1 MFAAFS
7 PGSDIKRY
15 YRGRM
20 PRLALVVIMLMP
32 LLYGAMYLWA
42 FWNPFAAADKIPV
55 ALVNED
61 TGAVVEGQKL
71 DAGAQVAAG
80 LIESKQLDLHEVS
93 AAEAADGVAHGKYYF
108 SITLPADFSS
118 AIASPTSD
126 KPRSAPLVFT
136 YNDANNYLATIIGQD
151 AAQQVVNKVSAQ
163 VGAQTFDIVLNDVG
177 TVAGKLTT
185 AADGA
190 NELAAG
196 LKTANTGAQEIAT
209 NLVTAKNGA
218 AELAGGLGELDSALL
233 RATDPLLAAIG
244 NGDQTGL
251 TAAEVNA
258 AADRLAR
265 NAGAASNELTTA
277 ANQQSQASK
286 GLESVI
292 ARLGA
297 SSDPAMRGLAE
308 ALNPARQFLRTNG
321 LGPDAN
327 NQLTQLNSDAT
338 LLSQQLGNPNSPLRL
353 GLTLVEDGGLRND
366 IIAARGAA
374 DELKSGSAELST
386 GLGELS
392 AGADQLAAGTEQL
405 AAGSAELASGLDEGV
420 KAIPSWSSEQKKEI
434 ASTLAQPVELQE
446 DYTHEAPT
454 FGTGFAPF
462 FMSLAL
468 FVGGIITWM
477 LLTPLQS
484 CPIVQGFSSLR
495 VVLASYAPAFAIGFI
510 QATILYSVVTFA
522 VGLRAEYPISTFL
535 YLLLVV
541 ATFMAMIQ
549 MFNAV
554 FDVAVGRVVTLAFL
568 MIQLVSAGGI
578 YPVPTT
584 ATPFQYIHY
593 VDPMTYTVEGLRQ
606 LTVGGID
613 YRLWLAIGVLSGIT
627 VACLLISSWA
637 ARRNRQ
643 YTMDRL
649 YPPVEV

>member
-71 DAGAQVAAG
+71 DAGSQVAAG

-108 SITLPADFSS
+108 SITLPADFSK

-163 VGAQTFDIVLNDVG
+163 VGAQTFEIVLNEVG
-177 TVAGKLTT
+177 DLTPKLTE

-196 LKTANTGAQEIAT
+196 LKTADSGAQE
-209 NLVTAKNGA
+209 
-218 AELAGGLGELDSALL
+218 LASGLGQLDSALIK
-233 RATDPLLAAIG
+233 ATDPLLNALGA
-244 NGDQTGL
+244 DQTGL
-251 TAAEVNA
+251 SSAEVNA

-286 GLESVI
+286 GLDSVI
-292 ARLGA
+292 AQL
-297 SSDPAMRGLAE
+297 SSSPDPTMRSLAN
-308 ALNPARQFLRTNG
+308 ALSPAQQFLRTSG

-327 NQLTQLNSDAT
+327 NQLTQLNNDAN

-353 GLTLVEDGGLRND
+353 GLTLVENGGLRND
-366 IIAARGAA
+366 ILAARGAA
-374 DELKSGSAELST
+374 NELKSGSAELSS

-392 AGADQLAAGTEQL
+392 AGAD
-405 AAGSAELASGLDEGV
+405 ELASGLEEGV
-420 KAIPSWSSEQKKEI
+420 KAIPSWTNQEKTEI
-434 ASTLAQPVELQE
+434 AKTLAQPVALQE

-484 CPIVQGFSSLR
+484 RPIVQGFSSLR

-510 QATILYSVVTFA
+510 QATVLYTVVTFA
-522 VGLRAEYPISTFL
+522 VGLRAEYPIATFL

-627 VACLLISSWA
+627 LGCLAISSWA

>member
-71 DAGAQVAAG
+71 NAGAQVATG
-80 LIESKQLDLHEVS
+80 LIDSKQLDLHEVS

-126 KPRSAPLVFT
+126 KPRSAPLIFT

-163 VGAQTFDIVLNDVG
+163 VGAQTFEIVLNEVG
-177 TVAGKLTT
+177 DLTPKLTQ

-190 NELAAG
+190 DELAAG
-196 LKTANTGAQEIAT
+196 LKTANTGAQQLAT
-209 NLVTAKNGA
+209 
-218 AELAGGLGELDSALL
+218 GLGELDSALL

-244 NGDQTGL
+244 TGDQTGV

-286 GLESVI
+286 GLDSVI
-292 ARLGA
+292 AQLSS
-297 SSDPAMRGLAE
+297 SSDPAMRGLAN
-308 ALNPARQFLRTNG
+308 ALAPAQQMLRTDG

-327 NQLTQLNSDAT
+327 NQLTQLNTDAN

-353 GLTLVEDGGLRND
+353 GLTLVENGGLRND
-366 IIAARGAA
+366 ILAARGAA
-374 DELKSGSAELST
+374 NELKSGSAELST

-392 AGADQLAAGTEQL
+392 AGAD
-405 AAGSAELASGLDEGV
+405 ELASGLDEGV
-420 KAIPSWSSEQKKEI
+420 KAIPSWSGEQKKAI

-446 DYTHEAPT
+446 EYTHEAPT

-484 CPIVQGFSSLR
+484 RPIVQGFSSLR

-510 QATILYSVVTFA
+510 QATVLYTVVTFA
-522 VGLRAEYPISTFL
+522 VGLRAEYPIATFL

-568 MIQLVSAGGI
+568 MVQLVSAGGI

-627 VACLLISSWA
+627 LGCLLISSWA

>member
-61 TGAVVEGQKL
+61 TGAVIEGQKL
-71 DAGAQVAAG
+71 DAGSQVAAG

-108 SITLPADFSS
+108 SITLPADFSK

-163 VGAQTFDIVLNDVG
+163 VGAQTFEIVLNEVG
-177 TVAGKLTT
+177 DLTPKLTE

-196 LKTANTGAQEIAT
+196 LKTADSGAQE
-209 NLVTAKNGA
+209 
-218 AELAGGLGELDSALL
+218 LASGLGQLDSALIK
-233 RATDPLLAAIG
+233 ATDPLLNALGA
-244 NGDQTGL
+244 DQTGL
-251 TAAEVNA
+251 SSAEVNA

-265 NAGAASNELTTA
+265 NAGAASNELTIA

-286 GLESVI
+286 GLDSVI
-292 ARLGA
+292 AQL
-297 SSDPAMRGLAE
+297 SSSPDPTMRSLAN
-308 ALNPARQFLRTNG
+308 ALSPAQQFLRTSG

-327 NQLTQLNSDAT
+327 NQLTQLNNDANV
-338 LLSQQLGNPNSPLRL
+338 LSQQLRNPNSPLRL
-353 GLTLVEDGGLRND
+353 GLTLVENGGLRND
-366 IIAARGAA
+366 ILAARGAA
-374 DELKSGSAELST
+374 NELKSGSAELSS

-392 AGADQLAAGTEQL
+392 AGAD
-405 AAGSAELASGLDEGV
+405 ELASGLEDGV
-420 KAIPSWSSEQKKEI
+420 KAIPSWTNQEKTEI
-434 ASTLAQPVELQE
+434 AKTLAQPVELQE

-484 CPIVQGFSSLR
+484 RPIVQGFSSLR
-495 VVLASYAPAFAIGFI
+495 VVLASYTPAFAIGFI
-510 QATILYSVVTFA
+510 QATVLYTVVTFA
-522 VGLRAEYPISTFL
+522 VGLRAEYPIATFL

-568 MIQLVSAGGI
+568 MVQLVSAGGI

-627 VACLLISSWA
+627 LGCLAISSWA

>member
-71 DAGAQVAAG
+71 DAGSQVAAG

-108 SITLPADFSS
+108 SITLPADFSN

-163 VGAQTFDIVLNDVG
+163 VGAQTFEIVLNEVG
-177 TVAGKLTT
+177 DLTPKLTE

-196 LKTANTGAQEIAT
+196 LKTADSGAQE
-209 NLVTAKNGA
+209 
-218 AELAGGLGELDSALL
+218 LASGLGQLDSALIK
-233 RATDPLLAAIG
+233 ATDPLLNALGA
-244 NGDQTGL
+244 DQTGL
-251 TAAEVNA
+251 SSAEVNA

-265 NAGAASNELTTA
+265 NAGAASNELTIA

-286 GLESVI
+286 GLDSVI
-292 ARLGA
+292 AQL
-297 SSDPAMRGLAE
+297 SSSPDPTMRSLAN
-308 ALNPARQFLRTNG
+308 ALSPAQQFLRTSG

-327 NQLTQLNSDAT
+327 NQLTQLNNDANV
-338 LLSQQLGNPNSPLRL
+338 LSQQLGNPNSPLRL
-353 GLTLVEDGGLRND
+353 GLTLVENGGLRND
-366 IIAARGAA
+366 ILAARGAA
-374 DELKSGSAELST
+374 NELKSGSAELSS

-392 AGADQLAAGTEQL
+392 AGAD
-405 AAGSAELASGLDEGV
+405 ELASGLEDGV
-420 KAIPSWSSEQKKEI
+420 KAIPSWTNQEKTEI
-434 ASTLAQPVELQE
+434 AKTLAQPVELQE

-484 CPIVQGFSSLR
+484 RPIVQGFSSLR
-495 VVLASYAPAFAIGFI
+495 VVLASYTPAFAIGFI
-510 QATILYSVVTFA
+510 QATVLYTVVTFA
-522 VGLRAEYPISTFL
+522 VGLRAEYPIATFL

-568 MIQLVSAGGI
+568 MVQLVSAGGI

-627 VACLLISSWA
+627 LGCLAISSWA

>member
-71 DAGAQVAAG
+71 DAGSQVAAG

-108 SITLPADFSS
+108 SITLPADFSK

-163 VGAQTFDIVLNDVG
+163 VGAQTFEIVLNEVG
-177 TVAGKLTT
+177 DLTPKLTE

-196 LKTANTGAQEIAT
+196 LKTADSGAQE
-209 NLVTAKNGA
+209 
-218 AELAGGLGELDSALL
+218 LASGLGQLDSALIK
-233 RATDPLLAAIG
+233 ATDPLLNALGA
-244 NGDQTGL
+244 DQTGL
-251 TAAEVNA
+251 SSAEVNA

-286 GLESVI
+286 GLDAVV
-292 ARLGA
+292 AQL
-297 SSDPAMRGLAE
+297 SSSADPTMRSLAN
-308 ALNPARQFLRTNG
+308 ALSPAQQFLRTSG

-327 NQLTQLNSDAT
+327 NQLTQLNNDAN

-353 GLTLVEDGGLRND
+353 GLTLVENGGLRDD
-366 IIAARGAA
+366 ILAARGAA
-374 DELKSGSAELST
+374 NELKSGSAELSS

-392 AGADQLAAGTEQL
+392 AGAD
-405 AAGSAELASGLDEGV
+405 ELASGLEEGV
-420 KAIPSWSSEQKKEI
+420 KAIPSWTNQEKTEI
-434 ASTLAQPVELQE
+434 AKTLAQPVELQE

-484 CPIVQGFSSLR
+484 RPIVQGFSSLR
-495 VVLASYAPAFAIGFI
+495 VVLASYTPAFAIGFI
-510 QATILYSVVTFA
+510 QATVLYTVVTFA
-522 VGLRAEYPISTFL
+522 VGLRAEYPIATFL

-568 MIQLVSAGGI
+568 MVQLVSAGGI

-627 VACLLISSWA
+627 LGCLAISSWA

>member
-71 DAGAQVAAG
+71 DAGSQVAAG

-108 SITLPADFSS
+108 SITLPADFSK

-163 VGAQTFDIVLNDVG
+163 VGAQTFEIVLNEVG
-177 TVAGKLTT
+177 DLTPKLTE

-196 LKTANTGAQEIAT
+196 LKTADSGAQE
-209 NLVTAKNGA
+209 
-218 AELAGGLGELDSALL
+218 LASGLGQLDSALIK
-233 RATDPLLAAIG
+233 ATDPLLNALGA
-244 NGDQTGL
+244 DQTGL
-251 TAAEVNA
+251 SSAEVNA

-277 ANQQSQASK
+277 ANQQPQASK
-286 GLESVI
+286 GLDSVI
-292 ARLGA
+292 AQL
-297 SSDPAMRGLAE
+297 SSSPDPTMRSLAN
-308 ALNPARQFLRTNG
+308 ALSPAQQFLRTSG

-327 NQLTQLNSDAT
+327 NQLTQLNNDANV
-338 LLSQQLGNPNSPLRL
+338 LSQQLGNPNSPLRL
-353 GLTLVEDGGLRND
+353 GLTLVENGGLRND
-366 IIAARGAA
+366 ILAARGAA
-374 DELKSGSAELST
+374 NELKSGSAELSS

-392 AGADQLAAGTEQL
+392 AGAD
-405 AAGSAELASGLDEGV
+405 ELASGLEEGV
-420 KAIPSWSSEQKKEI
+420 KAIPSWTNQEKTEI
-434 ASTLAQPVELQE
+434 AKTLAQPVALQE

-484 CPIVQGFSSLR
+484 RPIVQGFSSLR

-510 QATILYSVVTFA
+510 QATVLYTVVTFA
-522 VGLRAEYPISTFL
+522 VGLRAEYPIATFL

-627 VACLLISSWA
+627 LGCLLISSWA

>member
-71 DAGAQVAAG
+71 DAGSQVAAG

-108 SITLPADFSS
+108 SITLPADFSK

-163 VGAQTFDIVLNDVG
+163 VGAQTFEIVLNEVG
-177 TVAGKLTT
+177 DLTPKLTE

-196 LKTANTGAQEIAT
+196 LKTADSGAQE
-209 NLVTAKNGA
+209 
-218 AELAGGLGELDSALL
+218 LASGLGQLDSALIK
-233 RATDPLLAAIG
+233 ATDPLLNALGA
-244 NGDQTGL
+244 DQTGL
-251 TAAEVNA
+251 SAAEVNA

-286 GLESVI
+286 GLDSVI
-292 ARLGA
+292 AQL
-297 SSDPAMRGLAE
+297 SSSPDPTMRSLAN
-308 ALNPARQFLRTNG
+308 ALSPAQQFLRTSG

-327 NQLTQLNSDAT
+327 NQLTQLNNDAN
-338 LLSQQLGNPNSPLRL
+338 LLSQQLANPNSPLRL
-353 GLTLVEDGGLRND
+353 GLTLVENGGLRND
-366 IIAARGAA
+366 ILAARGAA
-374 DELKSGSAELST
+374 NELKSGSAELSS

-392 AGADQLAAGTEQL
+392 AGAD
-405 AAGSAELASGLDEGV
+405 ELASGLEEGV
-420 KAIPSWSSEQKKEI
+420 KAIPSWTNQEKTEI
-434 ASTLAQPVELQE
+434 AKTLAQPVELQE

-484 CPIVQGFSSLR
+484 RPIVQGFSSLR
-495 VVLASYAPAFAIGFI
+495 VVLASYTPAFAIGFI
-510 QATILYSVVTFA
+510 QATVLYTVVTFA
-522 VGLRAEYPISTFL
+522 VGLRAEYPIATFL

-568 MIQLVSAGGI
+568 MVQLVSAGGI

-627 VACLLISSWA
+627 LGCLLISSWA

>member
-71 DAGAQVAAG
+71 DAGSQVAAG

-108 SITLPADFSS
+108 SITLPADFSN

-163 VGAQTFDIVLNDVG
+163 VGAQTFEIVLNEVG
-177 TVAGKLTT
+177 DLTPKLTE

-196 LKTANTGAQEIAT
+196 LKTADSGAQE
-209 NLVTAKNGA
+209 
-218 AELAGGLGELDSALL
+218 LASGLGQLDSALIK
-233 RATDPLLAAIG
+233 ATDPLLNALGA
-244 NGDQTGL
+244 DQTGL
-251 TAAEVNA
+251 SSAEVNA

-265 NAGAASNELTTA
+265 NAGAASNELTIA

-286 GLESVI
+286 GLDSVI
-292 ARLGA
+292 AQL
-297 SSDPAMRGLAE
+297 SSSPDPTMRSLAN
-308 ALNPARQFLRTNG
+308 ALSPAQQFLRTSG

-327 NQLTQLNSDAT
+327 NQLTQLNNDANV
-338 LLSQQLGNPNSPLRL
+338 LSQQLGNPNSPLRL
-353 GLTLVEDGGLRND
+353 GLTLVENGGLRND
-366 IIAARGAA
+366 ILAARGAA
-374 DELKSGSAELST
+374 NELKSGSAELSS

-392 AGADQLAAGTEQL
+392 AGAD
-405 AAGSAELASGLDEGV
+405 ELASGLEDGV
-420 KAIPSWSSEQKKEI
+420 KAIPSWTNQEKTEI
-434 ASTLAQPVELQE
+434 AKTLAQPVELQE

-484 CPIVQGFSSLR
+484 RPIVQGFSSLR
-495 VVLASYAPAFAIGFI
+495 VVLASYTPAFAIGFI
-510 QATILYSVVTFA
+510 QATVLYTVVTFA
-522 VGLRAEYPISTFL
+522 VGLRAEYPIATFL

-549 MFNAV
+549 MFNAA

-568 MIQLVSAGGI
+568 MVQLVSAGGI

-627 VACLLISSWA
+627 LGCLAISSWA

>member
-71 DAGAQVAAG
+71 DAGSQVAAG

-108 SITLPADFSS
+108 SITLPADFSK

-163 VGAQTFDIVLNDVG
+163 VGAQTFEIVLNEVG
-177 TVAGKLTT
+177 DLTPKLTE

-196 LKTANTGAQEIAT
+196 LKTADSGAQE
-209 NLVTAKNGA
+209 
-218 AELAGGLGELDSALL
+218 LASGLGQLDSALIK
-233 RATDPLLAAIG
+233 ATDPLLNALGA
-244 NGDQTGL
+244 DQTGL
-251 TAAEVNA
+251 SSAEVNA

-286 GLESVI
+286 GLDSVI
-292 ARLGA
+292 AQL
-297 SSDPAMRGLAE
+297 SSSPDPTMRSLAN
-308 ALNPARQFLRTNG
+308 ALSPAQQFLRTSG

-327 NQLTQLNSDAT
+327 NQLTQLNNDANV
-338 LLSQQLGNPNSPLRL
+338 LSQQLGNPNSPLRL
-353 GLTLVEDGGLRND
+353 GLTLVENGGLRND
-366 IIAARGAA
+366 ILAARGAA
-374 DELKSGSAELST
+374 NELKSGSAELSS

-392 AGADQLAAGTEQL
+392 AGAD
-405 AAGSAELASGLDEGV
+405 ELASGLEEGV
-420 KAIPSWSSEQKKEI
+420 KAIPSWTNQEKTEI
-434 ASTLAQPVELQE
+434 AKTLAQPVALQE

-484 CPIVQGFSSLR
+484 RPIVQGFSSLR

-510 QATILYSVVTFA
+510 QATVLYTVVTFA
-522 VGLRAEYPISTFL
+522 VGLRAEYPIATFL

-627 VACLLISSWA
+627 LGCLLISSWA

>member
-71 DAGAQVAAG
+71 DAGSQVAAG

-108 SITLPADFSS
+108 SITLPADFSK

-163 VGAQTFDIVLNDVG
+163 VGAQTFEIVLNEVG
-177 TVAGKLTT
+177 DLTPKLTE

-196 LKTANTGAQEIAT
+196 LKTADSGAQE
-209 NLVTAKNGA
+209 
-218 AELAGGLGELDSALL
+218 LASGLGQLDSALIK
-233 RATDPLLAAIG
+233 ATDPLLNALGA
-244 NGDQTGL
+244 DQTGL
-251 TAAEVNA
+251 SSAEVNA

-286 GLESVI
+286 GLDSVI
-292 ARLGA
+292 AQL
-297 SSDPAMRGLAE
+297 SSSPDPTMRSLAN
-308 ALNPARQFLRTNG
+308 ALSPAQQFLRTSG

-327 NQLTQLNSDAT
+327 NQLTQLNNDAN

-353 GLTLVEDGGLRND
+353 GLTLVENGGLRDD
-366 IIAARGAA
+366 ILAARGAA
-374 DELKSGSAELST
+374 NELKSGSAELSS

-392 AGADQLAAGTEQL
+392 AGAD
-405 AAGSAELASGLDEGV
+405 ELASGLEEGV
-420 KAIPSWSSEQKKEI
+420 KAIPSWTNQEKTEI
-434 ASTLAQPVELQE
+434 AKTLAQPVELQE

-484 CPIVQGFSSLR
+484 RPIVQGFSSLR
-495 VVLASYAPAFAIGFI
+495 VVLASYTPAFAIGFI
-510 QATILYSVVTFA
+510 QATVLYTVVTFA
-522 VGLRAEYPISTFL
+522 VGLRAEYPIATFL

-568 MIQLVSAGGI
+568 MVQLVSAGGI

-627 VACLLISSWA
+627 LGCLLISSWA

>member
-71 DAGAQVAAG
+71 DAGSQVAAG

-108 SITLPADFSS
+108 SITLPADFSK

-163 VGAQTFDIVLNDVG
+163 VGAQTFEIVLNEVG
-177 TVAGKLTT
+177 DLTPKLTE

-196 LKTANTGAQEIAT
+196 LKTADSGAQE
-209 NLVTAKNGA
+209 
-218 AELAGGLGELDSALL
+218 LASGLGQLDSALIK
-233 RATDPLLAAIG
+233 ATDPLLNALGA
-244 NGDQTGL
+244 DQTGL
-251 TAAEVNA
+251 SSAEVNA

-286 GLESVI
+286 GLDAVV
-292 ARLGA
+292 AQL
-297 SSDPAMRGLAE
+297 SSSPDPTMRSLAN
-308 ALNPARQFLRTNG
+308 ALSPAQQFLRTSG

-327 NQLTQLNSDAT
+327 NQLTQLNNDANV
-338 LLSQQLGNPNSPLRL
+338 LSQQLGNPNSPLRL
-353 GLTLVEDGGLRND
+353 GLTLVENGGLRDD
-366 IIAARGAA
+366 ILAARGAA
-374 DELKSGSAELST
+374 NELKSGSAELSS

-392 AGADQLAAGTEQL
+392 AGAD
-405 AAGSAELASGLDEGV
+405 ELASGLEEGV
-420 KAIPSWSSEQKKEI
+420 KAIPSWTNQEKTEI
-434 ASTLAQPVELQE
+434 AKTLAQPVELQE

-484 CPIVQGFSSLR
+484 RPIVQGFSSLR
-495 VVLASYAPAFAIGFI
+495 VVLASYTPAFAIGFI
-510 QATILYSVVTFA
+510 QATVLYTVVTFA
-522 VGLRAEYPISTFL
+522 VGLRAEYPIATFL

-568 MIQLVSAGGI
+568 MVQLVSAGGI

-627 VACLLISSWA
+627 LGCLAISSWA

>member
-71 DAGAQVAAG
+71 DAGSQVAAG

-108 SITLPADFSS
+108 SITLPADFSK

-163 VGAQTFDIVLNDVG
+163 VGAQTFEIVLNEVG
-177 TVAGKLTT
+177 DLTPKLTE

-196 LKTANTGAQEIAT
+196 LKTADSGAQE
-209 NLVTAKNGA
+209 
-218 AELAGGLGELDSALL
+218 LASGLGQLDSALIK
-233 RATDPLLAAIG
+233 ATDPLLNALGA
-244 NGDQTGL
+244 DQTGL
-251 TAAEVNA
+251 SAAEVNA

-286 GLESVI
+286 GLDSVI
-292 ARLGA
+292 AQL
-297 SSDPAMRGLAE
+297 SSSPDPTMRSLAN
-308 ALNPARQFLRTNG
+308 ALSPAQQFLRTSG

-327 NQLTQLNSDAT
+327 NQLTQLNNDANV
-338 LLSQQLGNPNSPLRL
+338 LSQQLGNPNSPLRL
-353 GLTLVEDGGLRND
+353 GLTLVENGGLRND
-366 IIAARGAA
+366 ILAARGAA
-374 DELKSGSAELST
+374 NELKSGSAELSS

-392 AGADQLAAGTEQL
+392 AGAD
-405 AAGSAELASGLDEGV
+405 ELASGLEDGV
-420 KAIPSWSSEQKKEI
+420 KAIPSWTNQEKTEI
-434 ASTLAQPVELQE
+434 AKTLAQPVELQE

-484 CPIVQGFSSLR
+484 RPIVQGFSSLR
-495 VVLASYAPAFAIGFI
+495 VVLASYTPAFAIGFI
-510 QATILYSVVTFA
+510 QATVLYTVVTFA
-522 VGLRAEYPISTFL
+522 VGLRAEYPIATFL

-568 MIQLVSAGGI
+568 MVQLVSAGGI

-627 VACLLISSWA
+627 LGCLAISSWA

>member
-71 DAGAQVAAG
+71 DAGSQVAAG

-108 SITLPADFSS
+108 SITLPADFSK

-163 VGAQTFDIVLNDVG
+163 VGAQTFEIVLNEVG
-177 TVAGKLTT
+177 DLTPKLTE

-196 LKTANTGAQEIAT
+196 LKTADSGAQE
-209 NLVTAKNGA
+209 
-218 AELAGGLGELDSALL
+218 LASGLGQLDSALIK
-233 RATDPLLAAIG
+233 ATDPLLNALGA
-244 NGDQTGL
+244 DQTGL
-251 TAAEVNA
+251 SSAEVNA

-286 GLESVI
+286 GLDSVI
-292 ARLGA
+292 AQL
-297 SSDPAMRGLAE
+297 SSSPDPTMRSLAN
-308 ALNPARQFLRTNG
+308 ALSPAQQFLRTSG

-327 NQLTQLNSDAT
+327 NQLTQLNNDAN

-353 GLTLVEDGGLRND
+353 GLTLVENGGLRND
-366 IIAARGAA
+366 ILAARGAA
-374 DELKSGSAELST
+374 NELKSGSAELSS

-392 AGADQLAAGTEQL
+392 AGAD
-405 AAGSAELASGLDEGV
+405 ELASGLEEGV
-420 KAIPSWSSEQKKEI
+420 KAIPSWTNQEKTEI
-434 ASTLAQPVELQE
+434 AKTLAQPVALQE

-484 CPIVQGFSSLR
+484 RPIVQGFSSLR

-510 QATILYSVVTFA
+510 QATVLYTVVTFA
-522 VGLRAEYPISTFL
+522 VGLRAEYPIATFL

-627 VACLLISSWA
+627 LGCLLISSWA

>member
-71 DAGAQVAAG
+71 DAGSQVAAG

-108 SITLPADFSS
+108 SITLPADFSK

-163 VGAQTFDIVLNDVG
+163 VGAQTFEIVLNEVG
-177 TVAGKLTT
+177 DLTPKLTE

-196 LKTANTGAQEIAT
+196 LKTADSGAQE
-209 NLVTAKNGA
+209 
-218 AELAGGLGELDSALL
+218 LASGLGQLDSALIK
-233 RATDPLLAAIG
+233 ATDPLLNALGA
-244 NGDQTGL
+244 DQTGL
-251 TAAEVNA
+251 SSAEVNA

-286 GLESVI
+286 GLDAVV
-292 ARLGA
+292 AQL
-297 SSDPAMRGLAE
+297 SSSADPTMRSLAN
-308 ALNPARQFLRTNG
+308 ALSPAQQFLRTSG

-327 NQLTQLNSDAT
+327 NQLTQLNNDAN
-338 LLSQQLGNPNSPLRL
+338 LLSQQLGNPNSLRL
-353 GLTLVEDGGLRND
+353 GLTLVENGGLRDD
-366 IIAARGAA
+366 ILAARGAA
-374 DELKSGSAELST
+374 NELKSGSAELSS

-392 AGADQLAAGTEQL
+392 AGAD
-405 AAGSAELASGLDEGV
+405 ELASGLEEGV
-420 KAIPSWSSEQKKEI
+420 KAIPSWTNQEKTEI
-434 ASTLAQPVELQE
+434 AKTLAQPVELQE

-484 CPIVQGFSSLR
+484 RPIVQGFSSLR
-495 VVLASYAPAFAIGFI
+495 VVLASYTPAFAIGFI
-510 QATILYSVVTFA
+510 QATVLYTVVTFA
-522 VGLRAEYPISTFL
+522 VGLRAEYPIATFL

-568 MIQLVSAGGI
+568 MVQLVSAGGI

-627 VACLLISSWA
+627 LGCLAISSWA

>member
-71 DAGAQVAAG
+71 NAGAQVATG
-80 LIESKQLDLHEVS
+80 LIDSKQLDLHEVS

-126 KPRSAPLVFT
+126 KPRSAPLIFT

-163 VGAQTFDIVLNDVG
+163 VGAQTFEIVLNEVG
-177 TVAGKLTT
+177 DLTPKLTQ

-190 NELAAG
+190 DELAAG
-196 LKTANTGAQEIAT
+196 LKTANTGAQQLAT
-209 NLVTAKNGA
+209 
-218 AELAGGLGELDSALL
+218 GLGELDSALL

-244 NGDQTGL
+244 NGDQTGV

-286 GLESVI
+286 GLDSVI
-292 ARLGA
+292 AQLSS
-297 SSDPAMRGLAE
+297 SSDPAMRGLAN
-308 ALNPARQFLRTNG
+308 ALAPAQQMLRTDG

-327 NQLTQLNSDAT
+327 NQLTQLNTDAN

-353 GLTLVEDGGLRND
+353 GLTLVENGGLRND
-366 IIAARGAA
+366 ILAARGAA
-374 DELKSGSAELST
+374 NELKSGSAELST

-392 AGADQLAAGTEQL
+392 AGAD
-405 AAGSAELASGLDEGV
+405 ELASGLDEGV
-420 KAIPSWSSEQKKEI
+420 KAIPSWSGEQKKAI

-446 DYTHEAPT
+446 EYTHEAPT

-484 CPIVQGFSSLR
+484 RPIVQGFSSLR

-510 QATILYSVVTFA
+510 QATVLYTVVTFA
-522 VGLRAEYPISTFL
+522 VGLRAEYPIATFL

-568 MIQLVSAGGI
+568 MVQLVSAGGI

-627 VACLLISSWA
+627 LGCLLISSWA

>member
-71 DAGAQVAAG
+71 DAGSQVAAG

-108 SITLPADFSS
+108 SITLPADFSK

-163 VGAQTFDIVLNDVG
+163 VGAQTFEIVLNEVG
-177 TVAGKLTT
+177 DLTPKLTE

-196 LKTANTGAQEIAT
+196 LKTADSGAQE
-209 NLVTAKNGA
+209 
-218 AELAGGLGELDSALL
+218 LASGLGQLDSALIK
-233 RATDPLLAAIG
+233 ATDPLLNALGA
-244 NGDQTGL
+244 DQTGL
-251 TAAEVNA
+251 SSAEVNA

-286 GLESVI
+286 GLDSVI
-292 ARLGA
+292 AQL
-297 SSDPAMRGLAE
+297 SSSPDPTMRSLAN
-308 ALNPARQFLRTNG
+308 ALSPAQQFLRTSG

-327 NQLTQLNSDAT
+327 NQLTQLNNDAN

-353 GLTLVEDGGLRND
+353 GLTLVENGGLRDD
-366 IIAARGAA
+366 ILAARGAA
-374 DELKSGSAELST
+374 NELKSGSAELSS

-392 AGADQLAAGTEQL
+392 AGAD
-405 AAGSAELASGLDEGV
+405 ELASGLEEGV
-420 KAIPSWSSEQKKEI
+420 KAIPSWTNQEKTEI
-434 ASTLAQPVELQE
+434 AKT
-446 DYTHEAPT
+446 
-454 FGTGFAPF
+454 
-462 FMSLAL
+462 
-468 FVGGIITWM
+468 
-477 LLTPLQS
+477 
-484 CPIVQGFSSLR
+484 
-495 VVLASYAPAFAIGFI
+495 
-510 QATILYSVVTFA
+510 
-522 VGLRAEYPISTFL
+522 
-535 YLLLVV
+535 
-541 ATFMAMIQ
+541 
-549 MFNAV
+549 
-554 FDVAVGRVVTLAFL
+554 
-568 MIQLVSAGGI
+568 
-578 YPVPTT
+578 
-584 ATPFQYIHY
+584 
-593 VDPMTYTVEGLRQ
+593 
-606 LTVGGID
+606 
-613 YRLWLAIGVLSGIT
+613 
-627 VACLLISSWA
+627 
-637 ARRNRQ
+637 
-643 YTMDRL
+643 
-649 YPPVEV
+649 

>member
-71 DAGAQVAAG
+71 DAGSQVAAG

-108 SITLPADFSS
+108 SITLPADFSK

-163 VGAQTFDIVLNDVG
+163 VGAQTFEIVLNEVG
-177 TVAGKLTT
+177 DLTPKLTE

-196 LKTANTGAQEIAT
+196 LKTADSGAQE
-209 NLVTAKNGA
+209 
-218 AELAGGLGELDSALL
+218 LASGLGQLDSALIK
-233 RATDPLLAAIG
+233 ATDPLLNALGA
-244 NGDQTGL
+244 DQTGL
-251 TAAEVNA
+251 SSAEVNA

-286 GLESVI
+286 GLDSVI
-292 ARLGA
+292 AQL
-297 SSDPAMRGLAE
+297 SSSPDPTMRSLAN
-308 ALNPARQFLRTNG
+308 ALSPAQQFLRTSG

-327 NQLTQLNSDAT
+327 NQLTQLNNDANV
-338 LLSQQLGNPNSPLRL
+338 LSQQLGNPNSPLRL
-353 GLTLVEDGGLRND
+353 GLTLVENGGLRND
-366 IIAARGAA
+366 ILAARGAA
-374 DELKSGSAELST
+374 NELKSGSAELSS

-392 AGADQLAAGTEQL
+392 AGAD
-405 AAGSAELASGLDEGV
+405 ELASGLEEGV
-420 KAIPSWSSEQKKEI
+420 KAIPSWTNQEKTEI
-434 ASTLAQPVELQE
+434 AKTLAQPVELQE

-484 CPIVQGFSSLR
+484 RPIVQGFSSLR
-495 VVLASYAPAFAIGFI
+495 VVLASYTPAFAIGFI
-510 QATILYSVVTFA
+510 QATVLYTVVTFA
-522 VGLRAEYPISTFL
+522 VGLRAEYPIATFL

-568 MIQLVSAGGI
+568 MVQLVSAGGI

-627 VACLLISSWA
+627 LGCLAISSWA